1 MRYRLFILLILVAFS
16 AAAQVKDKYDKI
28 VDSLKQIGQEEKLIP
43 YFKEEVK
50 SNPKNEKALRWLG
63 YLYIADNQLDI
74 GEKYYNDALVVN
86 PKCARCY
93 MNMGRIYLVKNDN
106 TKALELFDRSIAID
120 PKDAILYITRANLK
134 EYLDDKPGAQAD
146 YNQAIEL
153 DSKNANYFIQ
163 RGNFHSHQNNF
174 SDAISDLNKAV
185 ELAPDNYY
193 SYFQRA
199 SVYFS
204 NQMPQEALKDINTA
218 IQLEGNLHSLFTGRG
233 AIYDVLNEYNKS
245 IEDYSRSIELNP
257 NDLLPYKN
265 RALAR
270 YKLNDLD
277 GSCRDYS
284 EVLKLI
290 KELDINDPS
299 LIKEVEYAINDY
311 CDSTKPGFYFQRGMA
326 FYDRQQFQ
334 NAVEIYTKGLKK
346 FPKTPMALSFRGNS
360 FLALKNYRSALES
373 YYSALENKEQLL
385 ADIKSNPRFADATP
399 ENITMYYNG
408 SLASIQVSIA
418 ICKFAFG
425 LYKEA
430 LSEIEKGIT
439 LAPDVKDFGK
449 EDFYNVR
456 GNALLALGKY
466 QKAFDDFEKCIA
478 LNPGFASA
486 YVNRAVAKVN
496 LTKKTG
502 MTLAKVK
509 TDINPRAF
517 NAEWNIPYKIT
528 VNESDPAIL
537 SALADCDKAIQM
549 NPDQGYAYYMRGRI
563 KKLLIYG
570 NYCQDF
576 IKAKDLG
583 YPAENEFWKDCGK

>member
-1 MRYRLFILLILVAFS
+1 MKHLSLVLLILCKLGLFGQAN
-16 AAAQVKDKYDKI
+16 DKYDKI
-28 VDSLKQIGQEEKLIP
+28 VDSLKRIGQEEKLIP
-43 YFKEEVK
+43 YFKEEIR

-63 YLYIADNQLDI
+63 YLHIADNQLDI
-74 GEKYYNDALVVN
+74 GEKYYNDALAVN

-134 EYLDDKPGAQAD
+134 EYLDDKPGALAD
-146 YNQAIEL
+146 YNKTIEL

-163 RGNFHSHQNNF
+163 RGNFISHQNNF

-185 ELAPDNYY
+185 ELAPDNYN

-204 NQMPQEALKDINTA
+204 NQMLQEALADINTA
-218 IQLEGNLHSLFTGRG
+218 IQLESNLHSLFTGRG
-233 AIYDVLNEYNKS
+233 AIYDALNEYNKS

-277 GSCRDYS
+277 GSCRDNFT
-284 EVLKLI
+284 VLKLI

-299 LIKEVEYAINDY
+299 LIKEVEYAVNDY

-360 FLALKNYRSALES
+360 LLALKNYKSALES
-373 YYSALENKEQLL
+373 YYSALENKDQLL

-399 ENITMYYNG
+399 ENINMYYNG

-418 ICKFAFG
+418 ICKFALG
-425 LYKEA
+425 LYNDA

-449 EDFYNVR
+449 EDFHNVH
-456 GNALLALGKY
+456 GTTLLALEKY
-466 QKAFDDFEKCIA
+466 QKALYDFDKCIT
-478 LNPGFASA
+478 LNPGFAAA
-486 YVNRAVAKVN
+486 YVNRAVAKIN
-496 LTKKTG
+496 LTNKTR
-502 MTLAKVK
+502 MTLVKVK

-517 NAEWNIPYKIT
+517 NAEWSIPYKVT
-528 VNESDPAIL
+528 VNESDPNVL
-537 SALADCDKAIQM
+537 SALADCDKAIEM
-549 NPDQGYAYYMRGRI
+549 IPDEGYPHYMRGRI

-576 IKAKDLG
+576 IKARDLG
-583 YPAENEFWKDCGK
+583 YPVENEFLNDCGK